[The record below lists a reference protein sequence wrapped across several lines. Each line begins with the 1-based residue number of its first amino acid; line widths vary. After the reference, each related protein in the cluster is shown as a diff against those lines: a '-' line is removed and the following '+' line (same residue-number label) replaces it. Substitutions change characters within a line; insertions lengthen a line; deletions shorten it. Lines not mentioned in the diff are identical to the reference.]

1 MKIDRLI
8 LKSFRGIHELELPL
22 HGHLTVLAGVNGSG
36 KSAVLDALAI
46 LLSWV
51 VARIRHAGGTG
62 RPIRDLDIH
71 NQANYAMIRA
81 EARAPEIVS
90 WQQASAPGSVSWQIV
105 KTRPGH
111 PRAPDASLLGLI
123 SQVAKQIQIN
133 IAESQ
138 ERCNVPLLAYYPVNR
153 AVLDIPLRIRKPHK
167 FSLLEAWDESLTSAA
182 NFRIFF
188 EWFRNREDLE
198 NENRKYRDQLIR
210 PDDWEFPDTQL
221 QAVRQ
226 ALKAFLPD
234 FSQLTVRRNPPLRMT
249 VFKQG
254 QEMRVDQLSDG
265 EKCLIALIG
274 DLARRLSIANPKKQN
289 PLEGDGVVLIDEID
303 LHLHPGWQR
312 MVLPK
317 LADTFPNCQFVVS
330 THSPQVVGEVAAEQ
344 VRLFTQDEQ
353 NQISYVIPKQSK
365 GLTTNEI
372 LDELMRSPS
381 ATETLTR
388 NSAVEKRLADVF
400 RLIDEEQI
408 QEARKQIS
416 ELEEELHGDIPDL
429 VRAKSLLTMLGMDNE
444 E

>member
-1 MKIDRLI
+1 
-8 LKSFRGIHELELPL
+8 
-22 HGHLTVLAGVNGSG
+22 
-36 KSAVLDALAI
+36 
-46 LLSWV
+46 
-51 VARIRHAGGTG
+51 
-62 RPIRDLDIH
+62 
-71 NQANYAMIRA
+71 
-81 EARAPEIVS
+81 
-90 WQQASAPGSVSWQIV
+90 
-105 KTRPGH
+105 
-111 PRAPDASLLGLI
+111 
-123 SQVAKQIQIN
+123 
-133 IAESQ
+133 
-138 ERCNVPLLAYYPVNR
+138 
-153 AVLDIPLRIRKPHK
+153 
-167 FSLLEAWDESLTSAA
+167 
-182 NFRIFF
+182 
-188 EWFRNREDLE
+188 
-198 NENRKYRDQLIR
+198 
-210 PDDWEFPDTQL
+210 
-221 QAVRQ
+221 
-226 ALKAFLPD
+226 
-234 FSQLTVRRNPPLRMT
+234 MT
-249 VFKQG
+249 VFKHG

-330 THSPQVVGEVAAEQ
+330 AHSPQVVGEVAAEQ

-353 NQISYVIPKQSK
+353 SQISYVIPKQSK